1 MTISALLRDL
11 ATHGVR
17 VALKGDRLQLSAA
30 AGILTPQLR
39 AEIAAKKDE
48 IVAFLS
54 AAEPADDFVL
64 EKAPAGESLPLTF
77 GQQRLWFL
85 YKLDPTATAYNLGAA
100 VTLPGDVDE
109 RILGAAIQ
117 EVARQHDSLRTIFEE
132 VDGVPSQ
139 RVTNTLPVLGV
150 ADLRDVPAQEL
161 EQRLRE
167 VASAEVARPFQ
178 LATAPSFRAL
188 LLRESRDVARLVLV
202 VHHIVADG
210 WSLGVLVKEIGE
222 TYERIRAGQELRPTA
237 RSWQYTDYA
246 YSEQRWF
253 ARSDQRINTDYWAK
267 KLSGTLSSLALP
279 LDRAR
284 GPVLSS
290 NGASHTFTITA
301 DLATKLRALSRES
314 NVTLFTTLLTVFKVL
329 LHRYA
334 GQDDIIVGT
343 ADSNRR
349 RVELE
354 SLIGMFVS
362 TLVLRTDLS
371 GDPSARE
378 LLKRVSDTVLDAQE
392 HKDYPFEKVVQLAH
406 MERSLSQSPLFQT
419 AFVLHNTPL
428 RGTYQNIGS
437 GSMFELSLYVWE
449 GTGDLTA
456 RWEYNPDLFNDDT
469 IARMAGHFLTL
480 ARAIVDQPDRP
491 ISRLELLTTDEKV
504 QLLGEWNRTD
514 AEFPSNRCI
523 HELFEAQAGATP
535 DAIALV
541 AAVGAEGGPVAEV
554 TYRELDRRA
563 NRLAHRLRKL
573 GVGAE
578 SRVAIALDRSVDLV
592 VAVLAVLK
600 AGAAYVPLDPTHP
613 SDRLAFMAGDAA
625 VAALLTKRS
634 LRQALPEVRCPV
646 VDLELDA
653 KAIAAES
660 DVRPV
665 PLARPH
671 DLAYVIYTSGSTG
684 KPKGVMIE
692 HRSVVNLLSAM
703 GREPGLHSS
712 DVLLSVTTLA
722 FDIAGLELYLPL
734 ITGARVVLVSRAV
747 AADGIALARA
757 IVDSRATVMQATPAT
772 WRMLLDTGWT
782 NPSRVR
788 ILCGG
793 EALPRGLANG
803 LLASGAEV
811 WNLYGP
817 TETTIWSTVQRV
829 GPAGDPVPIGRPI
842 ANTQLYVLDAHRQP
856 VPVNVPGELY
866 IGGAGLA
873 RGYHNRPELTAE
885 RFIAHPFATDAQAR
899 LYRTGDQVRYTPDG
913 TLEYLGRLD
922 TQVKVRG
929 FRIEL
934 GEIESVLATHAAV
947 QHAVVIAREDVPG
960 DVRLVAYLVG
970 ADGARVSSGDLRRWL
985 GGLLPHYMVP
995 AAFVFVDSLPL
1006 TPNGKIDR
1014 RALPAPSE
1022 SGQQASPSF
1031 VSPRAGIESAVAEI
1045 WRSVL
1050 RVERVG
1056 VDDNFFDLGG
1066 HSLLVV
1072 QMQSRLRDRFACEL
1086 SLMELFRR
1094 PTVGAIAEYV
1104 SANAT
1109 PATVADT
1116 PDRIAATT

>member
-1 MTISALLRDL
+1 
-11 ATHGVR
+11 
-17 VALKGDRLQLSAA
+17 
-30 AGILTPQLR
+30 
-39 AEIAAKKDE
+39 
-48 IVAFLS
+48 
-54 AAEPADDFVL
+54 
-64 EKAPAGESLPLTF
+64 
-77 GQQRLWFL
+77 
-85 YKLDPTATAYNLGAA
+85 
-100 VTLPGDVDE
+100 
-109 RILGAAIQ
+109 
-117 EVARQHDSLRTIFEE
+117 
-132 VDGVPSQ
+132 
-139 RVTNTLPVLGV
+139 
-150 ADLRDVPAQEL
+150 
-161 EQRLRE
+161 
-167 VASAEVARPFQ
+167 
-178 LATAPSFRAL
+178 
-188 LLRESRDVARLVLV
+188 
-202 VHHIVADG
+202 
-210 WSLGVLVKEIGE
+210 
-222 TYERIRAGQELRPTA
+222 
-237 RSWQYTDYA
+237 
-246 YSEQRWF
+246 
-253 ARSDQRINTDYWAK
+253 
-267 KLSGTLSSLALP
+267 
-279 LDRAR
+279 
-284 GPVLSS
+284 
-290 NGASHTFTITA
+290 
-301 DLATKLRALSRES
+301 
-314 NVTLFTTLLTVFKVL
+314 
-329 LHRYA
+329 
-334 GQDDIIVGT
+334 
-343 ADSNRR
+343 
-349 RVELE
+349 
-354 SLIGMFVS
+354 
-362 TLVLRTDLS
+362 
-371 GDPSARE
+371 
-378 LLKRVSDTVLDAQE
+378 
-392 HKDYPFEKVVQLAH
+392 
-406 MERSLSQSPLFQT
+406 
-419 AFVLHNTPL
+419 
-428 RGTYQNIGS
+428 
-437 GSMFELSLYVWE
+437 VW
-449 GTGDLTA
+449 
-456 RWEYNPDLFNDDT
+456 
-469 IARMAGHFLTL
+469 
-480 ARAIVDQPDRP
+480 
-491 ISRLELLTTDEKV
+491 
-504 QLLGEWNRTD
+504 
-514 AEFPSNRCI
+514 
-523 HELFEAQAGATP
+523 
-535 DAIALV
+535 
-541 AAVGAEGGPVAEV
+541 
-554 TYRELDRRA
+554 
-563 NRLAHRLRKL
+563 
-573 GVGAE
+573 
-578 SRVAIALDRSVDLV
+578 
-592 VAVLAVLK
+592 K
-600 AGAAYVPLDPTHP
+600 AGGAYVPLDPSYP
-613 SDRLAFMAGDAA
+613 RDRIAFMMEDAGL
-625 VAALLTKRS
+625 AALVTEES
-634 LRQALPEVRCPV
+634 LLAEIPAATCPV
-646 VDLELDA
+646 LLIDRDA
-653 KAIAAES
+653 EAIAAES
-660 DVRPV
+660 DAV
-665 PLARPH
+665 PQRLSGPQN
-671 DLAYVIYTSGSTG
+671 LAYVIYTSGSTG
-684 KPKGVMIE
+684 KPKGVLIE
-692 HRSVVNLLSAM
+692 HRSVVNFLTSM
-703 GREPGLHSS
+703 QRVPGLADS
-712 DVLLSVTTLA
+712 DSLLSVTTLS

-1014 RALPAPSE
+1014 RALPAPSG

-1086 SLMELFRR
+1086 SLLELFRR